1 MNGTDEKGRANS
13 RFAKLENEAQPNC
26 VVGIGASAGGL
37 EALQQFLTFLPG
49 DTGMAFV
56 IIQHLS
62 PDHKSLLADILG
74 KDTPMPVVE
83 AQDGMR
89 VMRNHIYMIPP
100 KYNLEIVSDVLR
112 LKKYNHRSIN
122 HPIDIFFR
130 SSSSVLWRP
139 PMKTGR

>member
-1 MNGTDEKGRANS
+1 MSTKETHKKNRHEV
-13 RFAKLENEAQPNC
+13 QPTC

-74 KDTPMPVVE
+74 KDTVMPVVE
-83 AQDGMR
+83 VKDGMR
-89 VMRNHIYMIPP
+89 VERNHIYMIPP

-112 LKKYNHRSIN
+112 LR
-122 HPIDIFFR
+122 
-130 SSSSVLWRP
+130 
-139 PMKTGR
+139 